1 MPNLWKHQNIGSIFL
16 VLLLWMLP
24 AGLSA
29 QSRTVVSNSLAISN
43 SDAALHLEFAG
54 GGTLD
59 LALSDGAV
67 LIDGEQ
73 VGSYTRGDA
82 LDTAWRSF
90 LGQITPLDDGPLG
103 EALRNWDPP
112 TSLSGGSLDVAR
124 LLDQAMESS
133 LALDSPALVQI
144 EASDEALSVSASV
157 NLSQLQALS
166 EASGLREIL
175 ETLRNLDLGE
185 IKVYVGEDVLIE
197 ADTEIVGTLV
207 VLQGDLTI
215 AGRVIG
221 DVIVSGGV
229 VEFLDEG
236 YVDGTIRL
244 SDARM
249 IEYEADNV
257 SGEVISFDDDDEATL
272 ENRIRSE
279 IRAELRNE
287 LRNVSR
293 TSSRSFFR
301 PFRALGNGI
310 SALVGDLIQFLILS
324 TIAFGVIFF
333 AKDNLEVVAQ
343 TARYSPARAGMVGFA
358 GAFLFLPVWVLGCV
372 ALAISIVG
380 IIALPFWVILFPI
393 VVACAAGLGYMA
405 VARNIGE
412 WVAGQRFH
420 GFEWVQASNTLYA
433 TVSGIGALIAFSVVG
448 HLVGILPIVGL
459 LKGLFLTVGS
469 IATAVATFIGFG
481 AVLITR
487 GGRRTEFYGGGWPGG
502 MGDSG
507 DGGAEDEVV
516 VADEVVDADAAQSDS
531 TDADGATSETE
542 DDSKEGDNA

>member
-1 MPNLWKHQNIGSIFL
+1 MLNHRKYQNAGSIFL
-16 VLLLWMLP
+16 ALLLWILP

-73 VGSYTRGDA
+73 VGSYARGDG
-82 LDTAWRSF
+82 LDAAWRSF
-90 LGQITPLDDGPLG
+90 LGRITPLDDGPLG
-103 EALRNWDPP
+103 EALRDWEPP
-112 TSLSGGSLDVAR
+112 TSLSGETLNAAR

-133 LALDSPALVQI
+133 LALDSPALLEI
-144 EASDEALSVSASV
+144 EASEEDLSVSASV

-215 AGRVIG
+215 AGHVRG

-257 SGEVISFDDDDEATL
+257 SGEVLSFDEDDEATF
-272 ENRIRSE
+272 EDRIRSE
-279 IRAELRNE
+279 IKAELRHE
-287 LRNVSR
+287 LRDVSR

-301 PFRALGNGI
+301 PFRALGGGI
-310 SALVGDLIQFLILS
+310 SAIVGDLIQFLILS
-324 TIAFGVIFF
+324 AIAFGVIFF

-343 TARYSPARAGMVGFA
+343 TARYSPARAGMVGVA
-358 GAFLFLPVWVLGCV
+358 GSFLFLPVWVLGCV

-412 WVAGQRFH
+412 WVAGQRFR

-433 TVSGIGALIAFSVVG
+433 TVSGIGALVAFSVVG
-448 HLVGILPIVGL
+448 HLVGILPIIGL
-459 LKGLFLTVGS
+459 LKGLILTVGS
-469 IATAVATFIGFG
+469 IATAAATFIGFG
-481 AVLITR
+481 AVLLTR
-487 GGRRTEFYGGGWPGG
+487 GGRRAEFYGGGWPGG
-502 MGDSG
+502 SDSG
-507 DGGAEDEVV
+507 DDGAEDDVV
-516 VADEVVDADAAQSDS
+516 VAEEVVDQDDAQSDS
-531 TDADGATSETE
+531 GDATGPTSDTE
-542 DDSKEGDNA
+542 NDSTEGNNA

>member
-1 MPNLWKHQNIGSIFL
+1 MPNLWKHQNIGSILL

-43 SDAALHLEFAG
+43 SDATLHLEFAG

-67 LIDGEQ
+67 FIDGEQ
-73 VGSYTRGDA
+73 VGSYTRGDD
-82 LDTAWRSF
+82 LDAAWRSF

-144 EASDEALSVSASV
+144 EASDGDLSVSASV

-175 ETLRNLDLGE
+175 ETLRNLDLSE

-215 AGRVIG
+215 AGRVRG

-236 YVDGTIRL
+236 HVDGTIRL

-249 IEYEADNV
+249 IEYEARNV
-257 SGEVISFDDDDEATL
+257 SGGVISFDEDDEATL
-272 ENRIRSE
+272 ENRIR
-279 IRAELRNE
+279 
-287 LRNVSR
+287 VTR
-293 TSSRSFFR
+293 TSSHSFFR
-301 PFRALGNGI
+301 PFRALGHGI

-412 WVAGQRFH
+412 WVAGQRFR

-516 VADEVVDADAAQSDS
+516 VAEEVVDADAAQSDS
-531 TDADGATSETE
+531 TDADGATSDTE
-542 DDSKEGDNA
+542 HDSKEGDNA